1 MGALRAR
8 HQVRLGGELP
18 HQGQGA
24 HPKASPRAGVHLLY
38 TRAQEMGDSTT
49 IRTRSGCIINW
60 GQDPLRLIT
69 TLLSILVAPEGPTTW
84 VLEGV
89 HMTLRAS
96 IKTLQPLDHRDLH
109 PCTGSGLGHR
119 LLLLEALRDLL
130 VSETDLPQP
139 TSHLDPIQD
148 LKDSK
153 LQGPRYHHLRAVQ
166 EVLKNHRDNF
176 HMS

>member
-1 MGALRAR
+1 MEAQRAR

-18 HQGQGA
+18 HQGQGV
-24 HPKASPRAGVHLLY
+24 HPKAFPRAGVHLLY

-119 LLLLEALRDLL
+119 LPLLEALRFVKIHLNLPDLKFYCRDLL
-130 VSETDLPQP
+130 VLGTGLPQP

-153 LQGPRYHHLRAVQ
+153 LQGPR
-166 EVLKNHRDNF
+166 
-176 HMS
+176 

>member
-1 MGALRAR
+1 MEALRA
-8 HQVRLGGELP
+8 HQVQLDEELL
-18 HQGQGA
+18 HQGPGE
-24 HPKASPRAGVHLLY
+24 HPKASHRVGAHLHY

-69 TLLSILVAPEGPTTW
+69 TLPNILVAPEGLMTW

-109 PCTGSGLGHR
+109 PCTGRGLGHR
-119 LLLLEALRDLL
+119 L
-130 VSETDLPQP
+130 P
-139 TSHLDPIQD
+139 
-148 LKDSK
+148 
-153 LQGPRYHHLRAVQ
+153 
-166 EVLKNHRDNF
+166 
-176 HMS
+176 

>member
-1 MGALRAR
+1 MGALRA
-8 HQVRLGGELP
+8 HQVRLDVELL
-18 HQGQGA
+18 HQGLGE
-24 HPKASPRAGVHLLY
+24 HHKASPRAGVHLHY

-69 TLLSILVAPEGPTTW
+69 TLPSILVAPEGPMTW

-89 HMTLRAS
+89 HMTLRVS
-96 IKTLQPLDHRDLH
+96 IKTSQPLDHRDPH
-109 PCTGSGLGHR
+109 PCTGRGSGHR
-119 LLLLEALRDLL
+119 LPLLEALRDLL
-130 VSETDLPQP
+130 VSETDLPRP
-139 TSHLDPIQD
+139 TSPLDPIRD

-153 LQGPRYHHLRAVQ
+153 LQGPRYHRLRAAQ
-166 EVLKNHRDNF
+166 EVLKNHRDSF